1 MTNSLASLLDR
12 EQDQIALSWAS
23 ALSRLRPSAY
33 VYRPL
38 EELRRLGRSYL
49 TELVA
54 YLDSDDPTEL
64 CNFIRRE
71 AALRLSMG
79 FGAAEVVQGF
89 VAFRELA
96 QDLCG
101 QIVPDEA
108 SRLALVRSLIEAT
121 DFTIVEFVTQFHSLS
136 EQRAASQAEEMEKL
150 QRALVDQAVHDEIT
164 DLFTA
169 KFFDEHLN
177 VEVKRAARYTRAF
190 ALIVMD
196 IDQFKEYHGR
206 YGPMAASAALR
217 TAADALREM
226 TRELDVKART
236 DESEFGVALPETPL
250 DAAVVVAERIRT
262 EIGGAS
268 PAREAGG
275 VEGGGLAASIGV
287 AAYPTHGTTSRELH
301 AAARRGRDQARLL
314 GGDMVIAI
322 ENDGAAG

>member
-1 MTNSLASLLDR
+1 MPNRLASLLDR

-71 AALRLSMG
+71 AALRLNMG

-89 VAFRELA
+89 ISFRELA

-108 SRLALVRSLIEAT
+108 TRLALVRSLIEAT
-121 DFTIVEFVTQFHSLS
+121 DFTIVEFVTQFHALS
-136 EQRAASQAEEMEKL
+136 EQRSASQADEMDKL
-150 QRALVDQAVHDEIT
+150 QRALIDQAVQDEVT

-169 KFFDEHLN
+169 QFFDEHLN
-177 VEVKRAARYTRAF
+177 VEVKRAARYNRAF
-190 ALIVMD
+190 ALIVLD
-196 IDQFKEYHGR
+196 IDNFQEYHGR
-206 YGPMAASAALR
+206 YGTMAASAALQ

-250 DAAVVVAERIRT
+250 DAAMVVAERLRT
-262 EIGGAS
+262 EIGNAS
-268 PAREAGG
+268 PSPAAGG
-275 VEGGGLAASIGV
+275 VGGEGLAASIGV
-287 AAYPTHGTTSRELH
+287 AAFPTHGTTSRELH
-301 AAARRGRDQARLL
+301 SVARRARDQARLL
-314 GGDMVIAI
+314 GGNMVN
-322 ENDGAAG
+322 EAAL